1 MNEISGDIP
10 PMAFESDWFLGR
22 NIHWTLVCVAEYNV
36 GCGSG
41 TKDLSHGNE
50 SRSRP
55 KWLSFIDRQPHTLG
69 NNSEK
74 LFRSLSSRS
83 EISAH
88 KSPSFLDPT
97 WYIGVCKCSLRGI
110 RIVYSP
116 SIDTEWL
123 FRSRSPPM
131 TIHPSHSLIF
141 TVHPT
146 IRFNVLH
153 LNRVSSLFS
162 PRLISLFSFFFFF
175 SKLGIFKLDRCP
187 WSRQSFIKA
196 RGPHL
201 IMFPSINPVAPSKRV
216 SPREESSLKF
226 LKNSH

>member
-22 NIHWTLVCVAEYNV
+22 NIHWALVCVAEYN
-36 GCGSG
+36 GGGGSG

-55 KWLSFIDRQPHTLG
+55 KWLSFIDRQPHTPG

-97 WYIGVCKCSLRGI
+97 WYIDVCKCSLRGI

-123 FRSRSPPM
+123 FRSRSPPI
-131 TIHPSHSLIF
+131 TIPFHPSPLFSY
-141 TVHPT
+141 

-153 LNRVSSLFS
+153 LNRVSSSSLFS
-162 PRLISLFSFFFFF
+162 PRLIFFFFELRYF
-175 SKLGIFKLDRCP
+175 QARSISVIATKFYQSP
-187 WSRQSFIKA
+187 WSTPNYVSIDK
-196 RGPHL
+196 
-201 IMFPSINPVAPSKRV
+201 PSRLLSG
-216 SPREESSLKF
+216 F
-226 LKNSH
+226 LPGKKVR

>member
-123 FRSRSPPM
+123 FRSPPM

-162 PRLISLFSFFFFF
+162 PRLISLFSFSFFFEARYF
-175 SKLGIFKLDRCP
+175 QARSMSVIATKFYQSP
-187 WSRQSFIKA
+187 WST
-196 RGPHL
+196 PNYV
-201 IMFPSINPVAPSKRV
+201 SIDKPGRP
-216 SPREESSLKF
+216 F
-226 LKNSH
+226 